1 MDLGALIRELAM
13 NRIPEKKEEKKKFLF
28 TMEQIADFLKPKD
41 HEWKPPYGN
50 QRQKELNM
58 IMAAALMLGTYDE
71 MSRRTEVDVSD
82 LFAELRDNV
91 EKMNHTAC
99 GDLLVKII
107 SKATGMNEKLLP
119 INIHSITAAILV
131 LLDNGMAKPP
141 EGMDVSDKIRII
153 WVESEELVSFAIIGN
168 HNEIKR
174 FLKTV

>member
-1 MDLGALIRELAM
+1 M
-13 NRIPEKKEEKKKFLF
+13 NRNPEKKETKAKSLF
-28 TMEQIADFLKPKD
+28 TLEQIADFFKPKD

-82 LFAELRDNV
+82 LFSELRDNV

-99 GDLLVKII
+99 GDLLVRII
-107 SKATGMNEKLLP
+107 LKMTGMNEKLLP
-119 INIHSITAAILV
+119 VNIQSITAAALV

-141 EGMDVSDKIRII
+141 EGMDVSDKIRINRSMMI
-153 WVESEELVSFAIIGN
+153 AMATSMAKLHKGN
-168 HNEIKR
+168 QREGFKCSYR
-174 FLKTV
+174 VL